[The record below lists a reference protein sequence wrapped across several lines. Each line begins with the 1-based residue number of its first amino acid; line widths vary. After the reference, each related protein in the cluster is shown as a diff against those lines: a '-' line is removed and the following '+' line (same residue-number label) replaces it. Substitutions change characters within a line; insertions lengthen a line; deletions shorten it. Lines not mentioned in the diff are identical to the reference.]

1 MSRDSILW
9 RDLPSGAQPAGC
21 IRFPSGGAFCPILTH
36 RRDIDSASYYPSGWV
51 PSSRSNPPFFTQ
63 IKLRVKK
70 NSRAIKPGG
79 SQRLPK
85 EGASYKGGVR
95 PKEFKKT
102 ACPHSLGL
110 IALLLRDLLR
120 IQNVQF
126 GRSPGRSPHKL
137 SFPSGGQSKNK
148 WYIPRGDMTLVKGIQ
163 NFSASCNQR
172 YTGSLLLSAREISAC
187 NHRARSIRLLA
198 PRALAYPRRGW
209 RRLPLTLRGQK
220 APLACRLLKDP
231 ACKRHTWYQNQ
242 NCRFDSL
249 SVAPC
254 TEFLGPGLVSSSTLA

>member
-85 EGASYKGGVR
+85 EGASYKGTLV
-95 PKEFKKT
+95 KEFKKT
-102 ACPHSLGL
+102 ACPKGI

-126 GRSPGRSPHKL
+126 GRSPHKL